1 MFRMTLQNR
10 LANAL
15 GSRPEMPGASVA
27 DVVAAAI
34 ADLQDRGVPRF
45 DPKLLKLDWPSP

>member
-1 MFRMTLQNR
+1 MALQNY

-27 DVVAAAI
+27 EVVYAAM
-34 ADLQDRGVPRF
+34 DGLGGVPRF
-45 DPKLLKLDWPSP
+45 DLKLLKLDWPEE